1 MDLALVT
8 SEHQGVPVLSVVGE
22 VDLATIPR
30 FRDALVR
37 LASEHPGAAAVVDL
51 DGVGV
56 LDDTGLGVLLGAQRR
71 LRAGGG
77 ELHVVASARRIVELL
92 AATRLDTLLPIHA
105 TLSQALGVI
114 RGA

>member
-22 VDLATIPR
+22 VDLATIPEVPR
-30 FRDALVR
+30 CPRAPR
-37 LASEHPGAAAVVDL
+37 RGAPGAAVVVDL

-56 LDDTGLGVLLGAQRR
+56 LDDTGLGVLLGGQRR